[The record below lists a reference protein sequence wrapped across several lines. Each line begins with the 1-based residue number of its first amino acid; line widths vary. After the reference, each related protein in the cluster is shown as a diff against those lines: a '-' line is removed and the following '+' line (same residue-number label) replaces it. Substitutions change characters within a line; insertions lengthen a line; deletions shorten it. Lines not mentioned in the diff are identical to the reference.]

1 MNVNS
6 NAIRRVLSSCLAVLI
21 ILSTASTSYSQRS
34 AVGTPPVH
42 YNSEGVRSPGFLGQ
56 QRLHMGGPVQ
66 GYYQPVLITGPRG
79 VKISMTYQGEFTPL
93 KPMPN
98 VVGLLIG
105 QVYRIRIT
113 NFPLLETQG
122 AELYPTLEIID
133 RIYAPQGKE
142 VKNPIVVE
150 ISLEDI
156 KEALKGNLV
165 TRVIYLEDPNNPI
178 PTVNPPNSYQSTLD
192 IPADADPV
200 AVADTMGRPVAIMRL
215 GGRMPI
221 RTHEGLLSEEFQFGS
236 PSFIDYNTNVPATR
250 KSTTT
255 FAPAKPAA
263 AQTPDA
269 KSQKPAEEVPV
280 DQPAIPE
287 NQPENNDGFDDI
299 EF

>member
-56 QRLHMGGPVQ
+56 QRLQMGGPVQ

-113 NFPLLETQG
+113 NFPVLEAQG

-156 KEALKGNLV
+156 KEALRGNLV

-178 PTVNPPNSYQSTLD
+178 PTVNPPNGYQSTLN

-221 RTHEGLLSEEFQFGS
+221 RTSEGLLSEEFQFGS
-236 PSFIDYNTNVPATR
+236 PSFIDYNTNVPSTR

-263 AQTPDA
+263 TQTPDA
-269 KSQKPAEEVPV
+269 KAQKPAEE
-280 DQPAIPE
+280 QPEAPE
-287 NQPENNDGFDDI
+287 KQPENNDGFDDI

>member
-6 NAIRRVLSSCLAVLI
+6 NAIRRALTSSLAVLI
-21 ILSTASTSYSQRS
+21 LLGTASVSYSQRS
-34 AVGTPPVH
+34 AVGNPPVH
-42 YNSEGVRSPGFLGQ
+42 YNSAGVRAPGFLGQ

-66 GYYQPVLITGPRG
+66 GYYQPVLITGPKG
-79 VKISMTYQGEFTPL
+79 VNISMTHQGEFTPL

-113 NFPLLETQG
+113 NFPLLDAQG

-133 RIYAPQGKE
+133 RIYAPKGKE
-142 VKNPIVVE
+142 VQNPIVVE

-156 KEALKGNLV
+156 KEALRGNLV

-178 PTVNPPNSYQSTLD
+178 PTVNPPNKYQSTFN
-192 IPADADPV
+192 IPSDADPV
-200 AVADTMGRPVAIMRL
+200 AVADTMGRPVAVMRL

-221 RTHEGLLSEEFQFGS
+221 RTPEGLLSEEFQFGS

-255 FAPAKPAA
+255 FAPAKPGAR
-263 AQTPDA
+263 QTPNPKA
-269 KSQKPAEEVPV
+269 N
-280 DQPAIPE
+280 QPAALPG
-287 NQPENNDGFDDI
+287 NQPEQPDNSPGTNDGFDNI

>member
-1 MNVNS
+1 MDGSGMNVYS
-6 NAIRRVLSSCLAVLI
+6 NAIRRALTSSLAVLI
-21 ILSTASTSYSQRS
+21 LLSTASVSYSQRS
-34 AVGTPPVH
+34 AVGIPPVH
-42 YNSEGVRSPGFLGQ
+42 YNSAGVRAPGFLGQ

-66 GYYQPVLITGPRG
+66 GYYQPVLITGPKG
-79 VKISMTYQGEFTPL
+79 VNISMTYQGEFTPL

-98 VVGLLIG
+98 IVGLLIG

-113 NFPLLETQG
+113 NFPILDAQG

-133 RIYAPQGKE
+133 RIYAPKGKE
-142 VKNPIVVE
+142 VQNPIVVE

-156 KEALKGNLV
+156 KEALRGNLV

-178 PTVNPPNSYQSTLD
+178 PTVNPPNKYQSTFD
-192 IPADADPV
+192 IPSDADPV
-200 AVADTMGRPVAIMRL
+200 AVADTMGRPVAVLRL

-221 RTHEGLLSEEFQFGS
+221 RTQEGLLSDEFQFGS

-255 FAPAKPAA
+255 IAPAKQGA
-263 AQTPDA
+263 
-269 KSQKPAEEVPV
+269 QKPNAQGK
-280 DQPAIPE
+280 QPAELPTE
-287 NQPENNDGFDDI
+287 QPDNSPGADDGFDNI

>member
-113 NFPLLETQG
+113 NFPLLEAQG

-255 FAPAKPAA
+255 FAPAKPGA

-269 KSQKPAEEVPV
+269 KAQKPAE
-280 DQPAIPE
+280 DQPEAPE
-287 NQPENNDGFDDI
+287 KQPENNDGFDDI